1 MLYFNYLVQTSGY
14 CDEPPI
20 VANAR
25 HNAPQEQ
32 NSFAPDT
39 ELQYQCCKSIRLHLI
54 TIKFNSF
61 FFSNEADLGY
71 NTLGFARARCLQYN
85 QTVKWF
91 GPDFKCEG
99 KEKYFKFKHS
109 TRVVVVSSFFL
120 SRSFRIIRFFFFF
133 LEA

>member
-1 MLYFNYLVQTSGY
+1 MGHLKFLVQSSGY

-20 VANAR
+20 VPNAR

-39 ELQYQCCKSIRLHLI
+39 ELQYQCCKNFFLKIVSKSFRNECLLI
-54 TIKFNSF
+54 LLIVHT
-61 FFSNEADLGY
+61 DLGY

-99 KEKYFKFKHS
+99 N
-109 TRVVVVSSFFL
+109 SFILTF
-120 SRSFRIIRFFFFF
+120 
-133 LEA
+133 